1 MVVRLWFVAATTTIA
16 ATAFSQHIWLD
27 VDGQPLPFE
36 TDRELMEYMRTA
48 EVVNE
53 RPIGIGINRS
63 VKVTLEQDGVRS
75 NAIFR
80 EVDVR
85 RNMTSIDDVHYQ
97 LFADSYLFECAAY
110 ELATMIDLPRVPPAV
125 LRTIG
130 DRRGSLQI
138 WLEDTLDEESDAF
151 QPPTPREWVGQLWD
165 MYFFD
170 NLLYNIDR
178 NLGNR
183 LVTSDYRLWLIDH
196 TRGFQFKF
204 DLLDDTMARVPRRSW
219 ERLLALTE
227 NDLKNAL
234 ENYLTPIEIGSI
246 LQRRNALV
254 EHVDNLIA
262 ARGED
267 AVFY

>member
-1 MVVRLWFVAATTTIA
+1 MWFVAAATAVA

-27 VDGQPLPFE
+27 VEGQPLPFE
-36 TDRELMEYMRTA
+36 TDGELMEFMRTA

-53 RPIGIGINRS
+53 QTIGIGINQS
-63 VKVTLEQDGVRS
+63 VKITLEQDGVRS
-75 NAIFR
+75 HAIFR
-80 EVDVR
+80 EGDVR
-85 RNMTSIDDVHYQ
+85 TNVATIDDVRY
-97 LFADSYLFECAAY
+97 LFFADSYLFECAAY
-110 ELATMIDLPRVPPAV
+110 ELATLIDMPRVPPVV

-130 DRRGSLQI
+130 ERRGSLQI
-138 WLEDTLDEESDAF
+138 WIEDTIDEESDAF

-178 NLGNR
+178 NAGNR
-183 LVTSDYRLWLIDH
+183 LATSDYRLWLIDH
-196 TRGFQFKF
+196 TRAFQFKF
-204 DLLDDTMARVPRRSW
+204 ELLDDTMARVPRRSW
-219 ERLLALTE
+219 ERLVALTV

-234 ENYLTPIEIGSI
+234 ENYLTPVEIGGI
-246 LQRRNALV
+246 LKRRDALV
-254 EHVDNLIA
+254 EHVDKLIA